1 MTLLFL
7 SLVISSQDDVLIK
20 LRSVLAFLFL
30 VHVRAVSFN
39 IVSYSPFSLA
49 LSPVL
54 TDPELNNNPLFI
66 GTHERGDQLEF
77 SWTIIHFP
85 FLCAVL
91 GYSTEILRLSTSMRP
106 RLLVFIFIFILFWC
120 KITCD

>member
-1 MTLLFL
+1 
-7 SLVISSQDDVLIK
+7 
-20 LRSVLAFLFL
+20 
-30 VHVRAVSFN
+30 
-39 IVSYSPFSLA
+39 VSYSPFSLA

-66 GTHERGDQLEF
+66 GTHERSDQLEF

-91 GYSTEILRLSTSMRP
+91 GYSTEILRLPRQCAQDYLFLFLFLFYFGA
-106 RLLVFIFIFILFWC
+106 RLLVINQLW
-120 KITCD
+120 KVQNYG